1 MKQAPTAAGTGE
13 QPNARPTAH
22 SARHPEPARLGI
34 RLRAFLLDYLL
45 FLGYAACLV
54 AVAALL
60 RTAVEPLFTA
70 SAASAQLTGFIM
82 LTLPVIL
89 YFASTESSPQQ
100 ASWGKRRLGLRVVDG
115 RGERIGF
122 GRSLVRSAVK
132 FLPWELGHYTVWQWS
147 DGELPPPALAALVL
161 AYALV
166 AAYIVLPLVVQ
177 SRRSVYDLVAGTRVE
192 RIR

>member
-1 MKQAPTAAGTGE
+1 MGQAPAWAA
-13 QPNARPTAH
+13 
-22 SARHPEPARLGI
+22 
-34 RLRAFLLDYLL
+34 
-45 FLGYAACLV
+45 
-54 AVAALL
+54 
-60 RTAVEPLFTA
+60 
-70 SAASAQLTGFIM
+70 
-82 LTLPVIL
+82 
-89 YFASTESSPQQ
+89 
-100 ASWGKRRLGLRVVDG
+100 RRRWT
-115 RGERIGF
+115 RERIGF